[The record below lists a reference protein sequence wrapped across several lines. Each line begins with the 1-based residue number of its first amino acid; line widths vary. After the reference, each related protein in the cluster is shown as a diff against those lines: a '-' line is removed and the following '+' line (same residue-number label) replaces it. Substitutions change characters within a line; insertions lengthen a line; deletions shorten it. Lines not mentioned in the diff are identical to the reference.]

1 MVSQEREKDDANSE
15 EGLDDHTEDP
25 TFGGSDKLISCQQQW
40 AKSLFA
46 VN

>member
-25 TFGGSDKLISCQQQW
+25 TFGGSDKLISCQQQST
-40 AKSLFA
+40 KSWL
-46 VN
+46 N